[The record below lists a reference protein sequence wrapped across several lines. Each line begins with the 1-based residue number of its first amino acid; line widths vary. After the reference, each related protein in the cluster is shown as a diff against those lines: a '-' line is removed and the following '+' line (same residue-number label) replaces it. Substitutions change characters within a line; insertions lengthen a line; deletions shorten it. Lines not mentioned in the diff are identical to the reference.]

1 MGYPRRGQS
10 AAEYVFMAG
19 AVIIAFVYMQ
29 TYVKRGIQATVKTAA
44 DQMGSQAD
52 SEDDASY
59 GQRSSS
65 NNTVTGNSNYN
76 TTTSGGGNQATT
88 FNSSTVTNGTSTTTQ
103 YDD

>member
-1 MGYPRRGQS
+1 
-10 AAEYVFMAG
+10 MAG

-29 TYVKRGIQATVKTAA
+29 TYIRRGIQATVKVAA

-52 SEDDASY
+52 SEEDADY
-59 GQRSSS
+59 GQSSSSS
-65 NNTVTGNSNYN
+65 NTTMGSSTYN

-103 YDD
+103 YAD